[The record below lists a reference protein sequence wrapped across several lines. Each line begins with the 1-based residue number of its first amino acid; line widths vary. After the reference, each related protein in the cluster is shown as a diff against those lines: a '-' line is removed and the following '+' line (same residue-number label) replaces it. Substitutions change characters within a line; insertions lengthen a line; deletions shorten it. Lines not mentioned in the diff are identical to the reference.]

1 MAAPLYIGTFGGATM
16 VTSGTARKTL
26 IQLAAGAQDKAELV
40 VFHFSFDGTSATA
53 APVLMEVARQTT
65 AGTGGVTGTVKK
77 ANEDA
82 GNSAATLL
90 TGPAAAT
97 WTAEPTTTD
106 VLWHDRFTPVGF
118 GGWFELAPGRE
129 FRTDLSGRLALL
141 VTAAA
146 AVGVSGGMRW
156 SD

>member
-1 MAAPLYIGTFGGATM
+1 MPAPVYIGTFGGSTM
-16 VTSGTARKTL
+16 ITSGTARKTL
-26 IQLAAGAQDKAELV
+26 VQIAAGAQDKAEIV
-40 VFHFSFDGTSATA
+40 AFSFSFDGTSATA
-53 APVLMEVARQTT
+53 APVLIELARQTT
-65 AGTGGVTGTVKK
+65 AGTGGVSGTIKK
-77 ANEDA
+77 ANEDS
-82 GNSAATLL
+82 GNSAGTLL
-90 TGPAAAT
+90 TGPTGAT

-118 GGWFELAPGRE
+118 GGYFDFNPDMR

-146 AVGVSGGMRW
+146 AVGVAGEIRW